1 MKYKTR
7 LELFQD
13 LNNLQ
18 PSQIED
24 TIDNFTNGNPER
36 FNRLVHA
43 FMEYLK
49 AGIIEAYLGY
59 NYKVAGYKLHFYKED
74 HNEGNAVLEFSERFG
89 SIRNNSI
96 DWKEFSV
103 TNSNPIDER
112 LLYFEIICDSFQKAC
127 SSLFL
132 DKLIVSNFRVIETIE
147 EKKGLKSVVSDSE
160 RGIKK
165 QSLKEIALKYVYEDK
180 IITRENA
187 NQIAVKF
194 GHNSGDK
201 LYQFF
206 TFYYARANRKAD
218 PEGKIKLLNKIRLFE
233 SVIMILSEKAKL
245 KALAELEILRSFIS
259 KY

>member
-1 MKYKTR
+1 MAKLPKRTALDNYLLTKEIPYFRSEPFKLVAEPIWLESEKEWFVDPYVNVDKFKDYSGYLIGYKKTYDFIFEGLTDPIEKAGLKQKICSKLNEVAQYPSYQY
-7 LELFQD
+7 LELITD
-13 LNNLQ
+13 LLEQINN
-18 PSQIED
+18 
-24 TIDNFTNGNPER
+24 
-36 FNRLVHA
+36 
-43 FMEYLK
+43 EY
-49 AGIIEAYLGY
+49 
-59 NYKVAGYKLHFYKED
+59 D
-74 HNEGNAVLEFSERFG
+74 
-89 SIRNNSI
+89 
-96 DWKEFSV
+96 
-103 TNSNPIDER
+103 
-112 LLYFEIICDSFQKAC
+112 LY
-127 SSLFL
+127 
-132 DKLIVSNFRVIETIE
+132 
-147 EKKGLKSVVSDSE
+147 KKGLKKDVSDSE
-160 RGIKK
+160 QGIKK